1 MTDEHELIK
10 IRKEKLKK
18 IREQGIDPYAL
29 HFRRTHSSVSVHECA
44 KEVSIGEVLEDLE
57 VTVIGR
63 IITVREHGKS
73 CFANIRD
80 DSGDIQI
87 YVKSNTVGEKAYGLF
102 KLLDIGDFIGVK
114 GKIFKTRTGEDTILV
129 SELSIFSKSLQTLP
143 EKWSG
148 LKDVEI
154 KYRRRYVD
162 LIANKDI
169 KPLFKLRSHIIS
181 SMRKFLDGKGF
192 LEVETPMMQQIPGGA
207 MAKPF
212 VTHHNTL
219 DTDLYLRI
227 APELFLKRL
236 IVGGFEKIY
245 EINRNFRNEG
255 ISTRHNPEFTMLE
268 LYQAFIDY
276 EDLMHLTEEMF
287 YTIAAECL
295 GKTSLEYQGH
305 TINLKEWKRLSFV
318 EAIKKYSKI
327 DLESVSDKELKDKAK
342 ELVPETRKM
351 SSFREIVD
359 AIFKKVVIPN
369 LIDPTFIIDYPER
382 MCPLA
387 KKKKDNKNL
396 TERFQPYI
404 CGIELGNAYSEL
416 NDPMEQKERFLDQ
429 IKDRNMGDS
438 EAHLMDEDFI
448 TALEYGMPPTGGLG
462 IGIDRLVML
471 FTNSSS
477 IRDVI
482 LFPQLKP
489 QK

>member
-1 MTDEHELIK
+1 MTDEHELVK
-10 IRKEKLKK
+10 IRKGKLKK

-29 HFRRTHSSVSVHECA
+29 HFRRTHSAATVQECA
-44 KEVSIGEVLEDLE
+44 QKISIGEVLEDLE
-57 VTVIGR
+57 VAVIGR
-63 IITVREHGKS
+63 VITVREHGKS
-73 CFANIRD
+73 CFAHIRD
-80 DSGDIQI
+80 DSGDVQI

-102 KLLDIGDFIGVK
+102 KLVDIGDFIGVK
-114 GKIFKTRTGEDTILV
+114 GKIFKTRTGENTILV
-129 SELSIFSKSLQTLP
+129 SELSVFSKSLQTLP

-148 LKDVEI
+148 LKDVEL

-169 KPLFKLRSHIIS
+169 KPLFKLRSRIIS
-181 SMRKFLDGKGF
+181 SMRRFLEEKDF

-219 DTDLYLRI
+219 DMDLYLRI

-268 LYQAFIDY
+268 LYQAFITY
-276 EDLMHLTEEMF
+276 EDLMQLTEEMF
-287 YTIAAECL
+287 CVIAEECL
-295 GKTSLEYQGH
+295 GKTSFEYQGH

-318 EAIKKYSKI
+318 EAIKKYAKI
-327 DLESVSDKELKDKAK
+327 DLESISDKELKNSAK
-342 ELVPETRKM
+342 ELVPEIRKM
-351 SSFREIVD
+351 NSFREIVD

-387 KKKKDNKNL
+387 KKKRDNKNL

-404 CGIELGNAYSEL
+404 CAIELGSAYSEL
-416 NDPMEQKERFLDQ
+416 NDPMEQKDRFLDQ
-429 IKDRNMGDS
+429 IKDRKMGDD

-448 TALEYGMPPTGGLG
+448 TALEYGMPPTAGLG